1 MCVTVRSVQCGAF
14 TYSKHWV
21 HKQFS
26 CFSRPDS
33 HAHCSVLSER
43 KTKQKRRQ
51 QQLVTPAAYIM
62 QRYRQLRKRKE
73 ETRVKSN
80 VKLTALARSAESA
93 EHNVSQNRLGAK
105 VNSHTASGRVL
116 THAAM
121 HTAGRV
127 AERWASTSL
136 WNENAHASS
145 MLAIVE
151 QLI

>member
-1 MCVTVRSVQCGAF
+1 MLGVRYCPFCALRSIHLLKTLSTQTVFLLFTTRQSRSL
-14 TYSKHWV
+14 
-21 HKQFS
+21 
-26 CFSRPDS
+26 
-33 HAHCSVLSER
+33 LSER

-51 QQLVTPAAYIM
+51 QQLVTPAASIM

-127 AERWASTSL
+127 AER
-136 WNENAHASS
+136 
-145 MLAIVE
+145 
-151 QLI
+151 